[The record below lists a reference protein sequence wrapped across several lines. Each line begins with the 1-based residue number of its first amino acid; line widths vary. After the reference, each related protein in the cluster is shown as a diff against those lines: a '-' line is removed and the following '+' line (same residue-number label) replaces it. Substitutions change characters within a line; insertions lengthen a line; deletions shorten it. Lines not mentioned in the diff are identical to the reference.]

1 MQMYL
6 TAKPSG
12 ERLQIPLLP
21 DSLNVRTGAMTIAS
35 QIINVGEI
43 KIPRG
48 TNLIGYSWNGTLPG
62 PNMRSMPFITAW
74 REPKSIIAQ
83 IEDWV
88 RKGQTLAFMVT
99 EATINKDVFI
109 ESFNYEYTGVGNVN
123 YNITL
128 TMKRA
133 LTIKTAPP
141 PPAPPPKP
149 APGQTT
155 PSRWGR
161 IRLSNTNGAVPVLYE
176 PRADA
181 RVLDYWGHDRRIEIV
196 GQSGAYYMTPHINGA
211 NGQGYILMRHIV
223 LEPAPATP
231 STAPPQP
238 SRPSKPLKPNTTGE
252 NKPGT
257 PVTTVTKPFE
267 TIADIARRTYNSN
280 TFVKTIVDANRP
292 TLTKIANTAK
302 SIIGTITSGIKLAL
316 PNVKPQ
322 NQAPSKAP
330 KSGGGGGGGG
340 VRATM
345 MKY

>member
-21 DSLNVRTGAMTIAS
+21 NSLNVRTSAMTIAS

-48 TNLIGYSWNGTLPG
+48 TNLIGYTWNGTLPG
-62 PNMRSMPFITAW
+62 PNMRNMPFITAW

-88 RKGQTLAFMVT
+88 RKGQTLSFMVT

-123 YNITL
+123 YNIAL

-133 LTIKTAPP
+133 LTVKTVPP
-141 PPAPPPKP
+141 PPAPPAKP
-149 APGQTT
+149 TPGTT
-155 PSRWGR
+155 RPSRYGR
-161 IRLSNTNGAVPVLYE
+161 IRLSNPNGAVPVLYE

-181 RVLDYWGHDRRIEIV
+181 RVLDWWGHNRRIEIV
-196 GQSGAYYMTPHINGA
+196 GQSGAYYMTPHINGP
-211 NGQGYILMRHIV
+211 GGRGYILMRHIV
-223 LEPAPATP
+223 LEPAPVAPYTI
-231 STAPPQP
+231 PPQP
-238 SRPSKPLKPNTTGE
+238 SRPSRPRNPGNTSG

-280 TFVKTIVDANRP
+280 TLVKTIVDANRP
-292 TLTKIANTAK
+292 ILTKIANTAK

-322 NQAPSKAP
+322 NQAPAKTVTRP
-330 KSGGGGGGGG
+330 RGGGGGG
-340 VRATM
+340 RATM